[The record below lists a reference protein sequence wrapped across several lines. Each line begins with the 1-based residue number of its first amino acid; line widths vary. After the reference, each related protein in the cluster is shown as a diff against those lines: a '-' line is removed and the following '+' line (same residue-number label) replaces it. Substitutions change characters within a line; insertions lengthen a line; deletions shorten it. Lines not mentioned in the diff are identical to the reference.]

1 MPQCWGGVRSV
12 VEKENALINHSI
24 ELSAE
29 ANGWWCVNYNQK
41 ILLPAPANK
50 LPCGRFDELNLNIQ
64 KPQQI
69 HQIGYK
75 DEVPV
80 YLIQANEQDFSNN
93 ESEFAGLRQVLFQ
106 QPEMFEYVARAFQV
120 NLFLK
125 THKYCGQCGKEMD
138 LIDWEL
144 ATHCK
149 PCNHRC
155 YPRISPCIIVAIR
168 KGNEILL
175 AQGKHST
182 SGFYSVLAG
191 FVESGETLEQAVHR
205 EVFEEVG
212 IQVKNLKYFGS
223 QPWPFP
229 HSLMVGYTAEYA
241 GGEITI
247 CEDEIL
253 AADWFTLDNMPQFP
267 PTQSI
272 SGQLIERTIAM
283 MKLA

>member
-1 MPQCWGGVRSV
+1 M
-12 VEKENALINHSI
+12 INHSI
-24 ELSAE
+24 NLSAQT
-29 ANGWWCVNYNQK
+29 NGWWCINYNQK

-50 LPCGRFDELNLNIQ
+50 LPYGQFDELNLNIS
-64 KPQQI
+64 KPELV
-69 HQIGYK
+69 HHIGYK
-75 DEVPV
+75 DEEPV
-80 YLIQANEQDFSNN
+80 YLVQATEQDFNNN
-93 ESEFAGLRQVLFQ
+93 ESEFAGLRQVLYQ
-106 QPEMFEYVARAFQV
+106 QPDMFEYVARACQV

-125 THKYCGQCGKEMD
+125 THKYCGQCGNEME

-144 ATHCK
+144 ATHCQ

-168 KGNEILL
+168 KDDQILL
-175 AQGKHST
+175 AQGAKST
-182 SGFYSVLAG
+182 SGLYSVLAG

-253 AADWFTLDNMPQFP
+253 AADWFTLDTMPQTP

-272 SGQLIERTIAM
+272 SGQLIERTKAM